1 MMRLK
6 RVLGWCVAIVAV
18 VGVAGLW
25 YSSHPEIEPLN
36 ASNPAKFSDEMVARG
51 KLLADAGDC
60 AVCHT
65 SKDGVTNTGGLA
77 IEIPFGTIYTTNI
90 TPDVETGIGSW
101 SFDAFKRAM
110 REGIDREGNYLYPAF
125 PYTAFTKTSDADLEA
140 LYAYLMSQTAVKSH
154 NPKTDLSFPFNIRRG
169 ISAWNL
175 LFLSPGAYQP
185 DTAQSEE
192 WNRGAYLVEGLGH
205 CSACHTPR
213 NLMFAEK
220 TGADYLGGGVA
231 EGWIAPAL
239 NQHSP
244 SPLGWNKQELVEYM
258 RTGFSINHGV
268 AAGPMAPVVKE
279 GLSAQSDADLM
290 AIATYLLSFQGSETK
305 IPDGDREKAAADIN
319 LKAYSQIE
327 PLTSQGARIFS
338 GACMACHNQ
347 DSGPALNGVKPSI
360 ALNSNLYESSPDNM
374 IHIIL
379 NGIQSPATD
388 KLGYM
393 PAFRYNMNDQQIVAL
408 LSYLREDFAKQ
419 SAWSDLAE
427 RVKQIRLETEK
438 DN

>member
-305 IPDGDREKAAADIN
+305 IPDGDREQAAADIN

-347 DSGPALNGVKPSI
+347 DSGPVLNGVKPSI

-419 SAWSDLAE
+419 PAWPDLAE